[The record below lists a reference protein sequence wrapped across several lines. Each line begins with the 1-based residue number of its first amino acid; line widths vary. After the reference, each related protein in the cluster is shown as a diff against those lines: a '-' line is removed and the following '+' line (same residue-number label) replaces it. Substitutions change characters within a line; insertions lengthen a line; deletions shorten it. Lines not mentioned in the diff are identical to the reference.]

1 MDRPKI
7 LTLAR
12 NTVAMLHDRM
22 QKAELRGEHG
32 LAAEYAAAI
41 REERPAV
48 EFLLAVRVSLPKRRV
63 A

>member
-1 MDRPKI
+1 MERPKI

-22 QKAELRGEHG
+22 QKAELRGEHA
-32 LAAEYAAAI
+32 LAADYAAAI

-48 EFLLAVRVSLPKRRV
+48 EFLLAVRVRVPVRR
-63 A
+63 AS